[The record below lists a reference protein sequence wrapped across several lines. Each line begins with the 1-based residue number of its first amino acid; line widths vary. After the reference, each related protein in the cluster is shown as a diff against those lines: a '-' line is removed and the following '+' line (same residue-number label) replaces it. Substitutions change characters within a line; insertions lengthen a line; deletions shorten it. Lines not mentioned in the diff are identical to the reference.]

1 MSHSVS
7 DAAAGDSIE
16 NQGVVL
22 GTWGAEFTLRLLPSG
37 VAVLT
42 LEVPGRANTLST
54 EIIGHFSQA
63 LDAVQKDARIK
74 ALIFRSG
81 KKDHFAY
88 GADVK
93 EIAQFGSEE
102 VARRSSANGHK
113 VYQQVLDITKP
124 TLVAVHG
131 PCLGGGLEL
140 ALCFDKRIC
149 SNAKETVFAMPE
161 VTLGVI
167 PGLGGT
173 QRLPRLIGV
182 KPALEMILFGHSLSV
197 EQALKANLVDES
209 VEVSGLMQ
217 RAESLALALCSTQTP
232 EDKLQVRYTNCF
244 EPGTMSAEERTKI
257 DGTIKT
263 LERILKM
270 RVTHHYPAPLLALET
285 VKFGVEHGL
294 AAGIEKET
302 GHFGELASSDVARN
316 LIALA
321 FHKEIARQSANR
333 TLSQV
338 GGIASM
344 GVVGAGTMGKGIAE
358 SSLKAGIAVRVKTS
372 GTEKARAEADRLNTK
387 GYKAVAQ
394 AAASDADLSEC
405 ELVIESVYENLDTKK
420 QVLQGLSRALSHKP
434 GAVLAT
440 NTSSIPLSQL
450 SQFVENKANFL
461 GLHFFN
467 PVDKMPLVE
476 VIPQSQ
482 TSPDVQKRALAFLAQ
497 TGKVPILVKDSPGFL
512 VNRLLAC
519 LLLDALRIADEGVPV
534 DWIETAARDFGLPLP
549 PFEMFDELSWE
560 IAMSVAYYMRESFG
574 ERFAVP
580 PLVPKA
586 LALGLQ
592 GKKTGAGCYTWTG
605 NKRGALNPVFLA
617 TANVK
622 TSSEPLDETNRSMIL
637 NRIFLPMIDEAAR
650 CLEEH
655 VVRKPRDIDLAVII
669 GLGFP
674 PYTGGLLKYA
684 DSLGIDSIVDSLT
697 AIYEAHDPPG
707 RTISGMLAGMKNTA
721 RGFYGAARE

>member
-1 MSHSVS
+1 MSQTVPGMDEC
-7 DAAAGDSIE
+7 DAIA
-16 NQGVVL
+16 NQGTLL

-37 VAVLT
+37 VSVLT

-102 VARRSSANGHK
+102 VAHRSSSNGHK

-131 PCLGGGLEL
+131 RCLGGGLEL
-140 ALCFDKRIC
+140 AICFDKRIC

-182 KPALEMILFGHSLSV
+182 KPALEMILFGHPLSV

-217 RAESLALALCSTQTP
+217 RAESLALELCSAQKP
-232 EDKLQVRYTNCF
+232 EGKLQVRYRNCF
-244 EPGTMSAEERTKI
+244 EPGTMPAQERARI

-285 VKFGVEHGL
+285 VKFGVENGL
-294 AAGIEKET
+294 AAGIKKEV

-321 FHKEIARQSANR
+321 FHKEIAQQSANR
-333 TLSQV
+333 TLGQV
-338 GGIASM
+338 GGIQSL

-358 SSLKAGIAVRVKTS
+358 TSLKAGIAVRVKTS
-372 GTEKARAEADRLNTK
+372 SAEKTQAEAERLNAK

-394 AAASDADLSEC
+394 PAVSDADLSDC
-405 ELVIESVYENLDTKK
+405 DLIIESVYENLDTKK
-420 QVLQGLSRALSHKP
+420 EVLQSLSHALMHKP
-434 GAVLAT
+434 RTVLAT
-440 NTSSIPLSQL
+440 NTSSIPLSRL
-450 SQFVENKANFL
+450 GEFVQNKANFL

-482 TSPDVQKRALAFLAQ
+482 TSPEVKKKALAFLAQ

-519 LLLDALRIADEGVPV
+519 LLLDALRIADEGVPIN
-534 DWIETAARDFGLPLP
+534 WIETAARDFGLPLP
-549 PFEMFDELSWE
+549 PFELFDELSWE

-605 NKRGALNPVFLA
+605 NKKGALNPVFLA
-617 TANVK
+617 AANVK
-622 TSSEPLDETNRSMIL
+622 TSSEPLDEANRSMIL

-684 DSLGIDSIVDSLT
+684 DSQGIDSIVDNLT
-697 AIYEAHDPPG
+697 AIYERHDPPG
-707 RTISGMLAGMKNTA
+707 RTISGMLTGMKNTT